1 MLCKASQIFFHILIL
16 NAIRWIMYNAQI
28 ENRIKEDISETALHG
43 SGRKD
48 VAQKQIVKTGW
59 KIFGLLQIATIIDSI
74 LML

>member
-1 MLCKASQIFFHILIL
+1 
-16 NAIRWIMYNAQI
+16 MYNAQI